1 MRQRVATPHTLCAV
15 CKLASQS
22 ETGQE
27 EEEVIG
33 EGVIASV
40 CFAHSDKIMNLR
52 VKGPL
57 FQLNLYAY
65 CISTC
70 YKQIC
75 YGIC

>member
-15 CKLASQS
+15 CRLASQS

-27 EEEVIG
+27 EEVTR

-57 FQLNLYAY
+57 FQLHLYAY

-70 YKQIC
+70 YRQIC